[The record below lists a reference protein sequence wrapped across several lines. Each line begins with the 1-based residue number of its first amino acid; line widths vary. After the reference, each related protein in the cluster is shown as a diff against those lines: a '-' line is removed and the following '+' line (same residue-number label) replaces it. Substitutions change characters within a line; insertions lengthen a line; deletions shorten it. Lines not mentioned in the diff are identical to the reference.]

1 MTQQNVR
8 ENIEAAIDLFF
19 RKNNC
24 GYSVYE
30 MNVCLDQIRA
40 YFLEWV
46 KEAGY
51 KSQEDCETC
60 FGKFVRIE
68 EQTIQKIYDAFGGEA
83 MKDREGEIAKV
94 IWQGVCDSE
103 GEFQRGYADV
113 MTKEI
118 LAFFPEWAKEAGLYD
133 WYLSAYALL
142 SMSVHVKVKDIE
154 HYLVHDDAGRVS
166 ELKFGP
172 ENSQIQIVL
181 ATAIE
186 AMLIALKGVAVLLRT
201 DRSAQIG
208 NLRTELV
215 SICSRD

>member
-118 LAFFPEWAKEAGLYD
+118 LAFFPEWAKEAGYVKLVDILTDIREEWAYESALGHPVMALRLEKWVEICREAGVDKD
-133 WYLSAYALL
+133 WW
-142 SMSVHVKVKDIE
+142 
-154 HYLVHDDAGRVS
+154 
-166 ELKFGP
+166 ELKQDGG
-172 ENSQIQIVL
+172 
-181 ATAIE
+181 
-186 AMLIALKGVAVLLRT
+186 K
-201 DRSAQIG
+201 
-208 NLRTELV
+208 
-215 SICSRD
+215 